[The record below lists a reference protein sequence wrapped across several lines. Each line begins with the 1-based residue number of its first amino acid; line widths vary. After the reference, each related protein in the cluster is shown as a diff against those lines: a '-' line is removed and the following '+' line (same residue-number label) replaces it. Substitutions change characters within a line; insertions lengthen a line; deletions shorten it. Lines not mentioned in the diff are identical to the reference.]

1 MLDTVFFVLRKKTSQ
16 ITFFHVIHHGLV
28 PLLFYPLMRFVPG
41 GNTVVAILFNLLE
54 HIFMYAYY
62 LVSAM
67 GRARSEKILKWKK
80 LITTIQISQFVIV
93 SILCFRTIL
102 FVQCDDYPII
112 FTCWIAGSTLFFL
125 CLFISFYRQ
134 TYSSSTANHRKVK
147 VIRND

>member
-1 MLDTVFFVLRKKTSQ
+1 MLDTVFFVLRKKTNQ
-16 ITFFHVIHHGLV
+16 ITFFHVIHHGIV

-41 GNTVVAILFNLLE
+41 GNTVVATLFNLLE
-54 HIFMYAYY
+54 HVFMYAYY

-67 GRARSEKILKWKK
+67 GPRFAIILKWKK
-80 LITTIQISQFVIV
+80 LITAFQISQFVTV

-102 FVQCDDYPII
+102 FVQCDEYPII

-134 TYSSSTANHRKVK
+134 TYNLSTDANHRKVK
-147 VIRND
+147 ARRND